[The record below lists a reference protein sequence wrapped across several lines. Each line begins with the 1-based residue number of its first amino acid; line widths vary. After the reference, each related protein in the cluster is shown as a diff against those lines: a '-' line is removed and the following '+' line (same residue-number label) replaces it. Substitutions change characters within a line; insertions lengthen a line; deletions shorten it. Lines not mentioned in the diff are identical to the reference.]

1 MSKFDLIRNLQNII
15 NTIQSAKIC
24 KTIILNYTLPL
35 IKLTKMNNY
44 YMNQQQNIELHNIN
58 YQQPIVMGIPVR
70 QQQHGQIQNSNYDLE
85 TINTLN
91 DESQQFL
98 LANQQNN
105 ISYSNNS
112 NQQQGNMLGQQR
124 QINIAPQQ
132 NTESQNNQEFIIHK
146 ILPTDTL
153 LGISIQYQ
161 VSEHR
166 IKVANDLHS
175 DEIYYKKELKIPN
188 PKANNLSNLEIDPV
202 KAREDQLIFFF
213 KHKILQG
220 KDQQT
225 RVARIYL
232 EAADWDINQAQQ
244 DYNED
249 LEAEQKDKK
258 NKKYK

>member
-1 MSKFDLIRNLQNII
+1 
-15 NTIQSAKIC
+15 
-24 KTIILNYTLPL
+24 
-35 IKLTKMNNY
+35 
-44 YMNQQQNIELHNIN
+44 
-58 YQQPIVMGIPVR
+58 MGIPVR
-70 QQQHGQIQNSNYDLE
+70 QQQNPQIQNSNYDLE
-85 TINTLN
+85 TVNTLN

-98 LANQQNN
+98 LANQQINT
-105 ISYSNNS
+105 SYANSNN
-112 NQQQGNMLGQQR
+112 NQQVGNMFDQQR
-124 QINIAPQQ
+124 QINVAPSQSIQ
-132 NTESQNNQEFIIHK
+132 PQNNSEFIIHK

-188 PKANNLSNLEIDPV
+188 PQANNLSNLQIDPI
-202 KAREDQLIFFF
+202 KAQQDQLVFFF
-213 KHKILQG
+213 KTKILKG

-225 RVARIYL
+225 KVARIYL
-232 EAADWDINQAQQ
+232 EAADWDINQAEQ
-244 DYNED
+244 DYKED